1 MKLSSKHRA
10 HTLLSKVTLRSVHYG
25 VLLQVNFHPS
35 SLINILKQTALRM
48 RYSLLNV
55 VLLVQYVQES
65 QGSSNLRATH
75 SNTQIILSISA
86 LVDPTNLLLQITFL
100 RTTNFTPKWPHV
112 TKKPTG
118 RILKKQ
124 ELRRHTL
131 YL

>member
-75 SNTQIILSISA
+75 SNT
-86 LVDPTNLLLQITFL
+86 
-100 RTTNFTPKWPHV
+100 
-112 TKKPTG
+112 
-118 RILKKQ
+118 
-124 ELRRHTL
+124 
-131 YL
+131 

>member
-1 MKLSSKHRA
+1 MPKEAMKVSSKHRA

-75 SNTQIILSISA
+75 SNT
-86 LVDPTNLLLQITFL
+86 
-100 RTTNFTPKWPHV
+100 
-112 TKKPTG
+112 
-118 RILKKQ
+118 
-124 ELRRHTL
+124 
-131 YL
+131 